1 MNLSGWL
8 MVLWY
13 PTNVTYK
20 RRPRYS
26 DHSVDVMTSKER
38 IQFSRELEAILKGSH
53 YKDLSLETPER
64 KSINLKKI
72 IVPGKYNFIDFCI
85 FLV

>member
-1 MNLSGWL
+1 

-13 PTNVTYK
+13 PTNGVIVVTTKRGFEGKPQVSYSTNVTYK

-38 IQFSRELEAILKGSH
+38 ILFSRELEAILKGSH
-53 YKDLSLETPER
+53 YKDLSLDPPKESQST
-64 KSINLKKI
+64 
-72 IVPGKYNFIDFCI
+72 
-85 FLV
+85 